1 MLLTLAVALYFC
13 NHCQLLAHPW
23 FKQSTLFTVGD
34 DGEVAAA
41 NDGEVAAANDGEV
54 AAARE
59 CPETLHVCCCAF
71 FYRWAGGV

>member
-23 FKQSTLFTVGD
+23 FQRSTLFTVGD
-34 DGEVAAA
+34 NGEVAAA
-41 NDGEVAAANDGEV
+41 NDREV

-71 FYRWAGGV
+71 FCRWAGGV